1 MEFLL
6 IATTHLLALLSPGPD
21 FFLVL
26 QAALRLPR
34 RYGLAICAGIALAN
48 ALYLALAVSGIEI
61 VRELDWLMNL
71 LRYLGAA
78 YLIFLGIILLRASPP
93 QTIDAETSNF
103 ITAPHLGRQFAVGFL
118 SAILNPK
125 NAIFYLSLF
134 TLMVSPDTSF
144 TTRCLYA
151 LWMTLVVLLWDAAL
165 VLTIGHRRIRTHLG
179 AAVFRLEKLAGI
191 MLTVFVAVLPF
202 T

>member
-71 LRYLGAA
+71 LVAPVIYR
-78 YLIFLGIILLRASPP
+78 ILFIR
-93 QTIDAETSNF
+93 QTISKPFQAKLVELVTSHASELTENQAQPS
-103 ITAPHLGRQFAVGFL
+103 IGE
-118 SAILNPK
+118 
-125 NAIFYLSLF
+125 
-134 TLMVSPDTSF
+134 
-144 TTRCLYA
+144 
-151 LWMTLVVLLWDAAL
+151 LVEFPSD
-165 VLTIGHRRIRTHLG
+165 
-179 AAVFRLEKLAGI
+179 
-191 MLTVFVAVLPF
+191 P
-202 T
+202 

>member
-21 FFLVL
+21 FFLVV

-34 RYGLAICAGIALAN
+34 RYGLAICTGIACAN

-61 VRELDWLMNL
+61 VREMGWLMDL

-78 YLIFLGIILLRASPP
+78 YLIFLGIMLLRAGPP
-93 QTIDAETSNF
+93 AQTAARSGDFLA
-103 ITAPHLGRQFAVGFL
+103 AHDLGRQFAVGFL

-134 TLMVSPDTSF
+134 TLMVAADTSL
-144 TTRCLYA
+144 TSRCLYA
-151 LWMTLVVLLWDAAL
+151 LWMTLAVWLWDAFL
-165 VLTIGHRRIRTHLG
+165 VLTISHDQVRARLG
-179 AAVFRLEKLAGI
+179 STLSRLEKVAGV
-191 MLTVFVAVLPF
+191 MLTFFGILLPF